1 MPTDTN
7 SPRNSASRPVARRQ
21 TFGVTGFRRRQHGS
35 VQQFD
40 RCELERSGWR
50 TTLDYQENHVR
61 GRDGRLEQLHVVWR
75 AEAERVGRDGVT
87 QVVAASGS
95 TLAKAWSRL
104 RAEADLAEV
113 RMHRDGPV
121 MRRAPRRNGLARL

>member
-1 MPTDTN
+1 MPADTN
-7 SPRNSASRPVARRQ
+7 SPRKTAARPVTRRQ
-21 TFGVTGFRRRQHGS
+21 PFGVTGFRRRQHGS

-104 RAEADLAEV
+104 RAEADLVEV
-113 RMHRDGPV
+113 RSQ
-121 MRRAPRRNGLARL
+121 RRAHAPRRNGLARL